1 ALPIYAAAATHRPA
15 GAAAVPAHARAVRV
29 RICQPAFR
37 RLARPGPGRL
47 LAPGVRGDRQATLC
61 HRGLRR
67 VAAVAAAGPDLH
79 PRLDAAAGAP
89 LGPPAP
95 AGVRDRGAGGAALL
109 VDREVRLS
117 RTAAV
122 RGDPRAAARLADGQ
136 AAGAT
141 ADLSPARTAAARPG
155 PRRCRA
161 RPTAARGA
169 VSPGAAAGR
178 RHRRWTRARRRARPL
193 RQRAAVAAAL
203 PPRSGGGRRTRP
215 GRPATAARRAPGHR

>member
-1 ALPIYAAAATHRPA
+1 AAGLARVAGGARHRHRCTRTGPGGRDRARTGTVGVAAAAVDAGGHAAAATHRPA

-155 PRRCRA
+155 PRRCRP
-161 RPTAARGA
+161 RPTAARG
-169 VSPGAAAGR
+169 
-178 RHRRWTRARRRARPL
+178 
-193 RQRAAVAAAL
+193 
-203 PPRSGGGRRTRP
+203 
-215 GRPATAARRAPGHR
+215 